1 MKSCVFNMPDLLET
15 VSSICS
21 KHSLRHLRPHHS
33 HMNSC
38 VCMHV
43 RVRVCVCVCACV
55 LLKKMYPKLCSRIGS
70 KKQNICFA
78 GLSIM

>member
-38 VCMHV
+38 VRVHM
-43 RVRVCVCVCACV
+43 RVRVCV
-55 LLKKMYPKLCSRIGS
+55 LLKRMYPKLCSRIGS